1 MSLTIKA
8 ETKGALLAFI
18 GAIFIVP
25 DSLYVRLIDG
35 DGLVTAFWRNVIAGL
50 VIALLLVLTSKG
62 SVRQTFFPLSKI
74 GIWYAICVSV
84 SSISFVVV

>member
-1 MSLTIKA
+1 MSLNFKA

-18 GAIFIVP
+18 GAMFIVP

-62 SVRQTFFPLSKI
+62 SERH
-74 GIWYAICVSV
+74 
-84 SSISFVVV
+84 SFQQSAKLVFGMPSAFQFHR